1 MRQSVPSQVRELP
14 RAAEAG
20 SPPTGLLVLG
30 CPPAASEDLTPR
42 RHPTCV
48 RGMNKGMVT
57 PGTFRFLIIG
67 NLFKASG
74 APRLR
79 QKPCLP
85 PALTAVCPLSPGHFH
100 RAALS
105 TPAQASGGHLGVAG
119 LFHSGQECSNPMLA
133 SPVQQSGV
141 CTWVH
146 CAEEWQAIEHVSQS
160 LCASGRFP
168 STNICPH
175 KPATFPG
182 HSSRPASLC
191 SFPPRVWAGAWQA
204 AARCPHVTSPW
215 SAGSWYPSC

>member
-1 MRQSVPSQVRELP
+1 VADLCQVLPPFMRQSVPSQVRELP

-85 PALTAVCPLSPGHFH
+85 PALTAVCPLSPVY
-100 RAALS
+100 
-105 TPAQASGGHLGVAG
+105 TCSGLWWP
-119 LFHSGQECSNPMLA
+119 SECCWPFPQWARM
-133 SPVQQSGV
+133 QQS
-141 CTWVH
+141 H
-146 CAEEWQAIEHVSQS
+146 
-160 LCASGRFP
+160 
-168 STNICPH
+168 
-175 KPATFPG
+175 
-182 HSSRPASLC
+182 ASLP
-191 SFPPRVWAGAWQA
+191 SAAIWGLYLGAL
-204 AARCPHVTSPW
+204 C
-215 SAGSWYPSC
+215 